1 LLVTAGRLGLSAVVI
16 CCLSGALGAAQS
28 RPAGKLSGLVIDT
41 SENVMPGV
49 SIGLRG
55 PEART
60 TVTDKDGRFA
70 FASLTAGDYE
80 LWARLAGFETSVEKV
95 TVTEKTEPVRI
106 RMRVGRGRGDV
117 ETIFIGD
124 PPSSTNR

>member
-1 LLVTAGRLGLSAVVI
+1 MLVTAGRLGLSAVVI

-28 RPAGKLSGLVIDT
+28 RPAGRLSGLVVD
-41 SENVMPGV
+41 SSDNVMPGV

-55 PEART
+55 PEGRS

-70 FASLTAGDYE
+70 FTSLTAGDYE
-80 LWARLAGFETSVEKV
+80 LWARLEGFATAVEKV
-95 TVTEKTEPVRI
+95 AVTEKTEPVKI
-106 RMRVGRGRGDV
+106 RMRVGRGRPDV

>member
-1 LLVTAGRLGLSAVVI
+1 MRLWLSVALI
-16 CCLSGALGAAQS
+16 CCLSGAFATAQS
-28 RPAGKLSGLVIDT
+28 RPAGKLAGQVVDT
-41 SENVMPGV
+41 SDNVMPGV

-55 PEART
+55 PESRT

-80 LWARLAGFETSVEKV
+80 LWARLEGFATAVEKV
-95 TVTEKTEPVRI
+95 AVTEKTEPVKI
-106 RMRVGRGRGDV
+106 RMRVGRGRPDV
-117 ETIFIGD
+117 EIIFIGD